1 MLEVRN
7 LSKDLGEFV
16 LSDVSLD
23 VHDGEYLTII
33 GPTGAGKTILLESL
47 AGIYPPDAG
56 TIVLN
61 GRDIT
66 RLPARDRNI
75 CMVYQDYMLFP
86 HLTVEQNIGFG
97 LKNRKVPAD
106 EIDAQ
111 VQEAASLF
119 GIDHLLHRYP
129 DTLSGGE
136 QQRTAISRAIV
147 MNPNLLLLD
156 EPLSALD
163 SQTRGKLRNELKR
176 LHASYDTTVI
186 HITHNFEEVFS
197 LADRVAIMNEGQIL
211 QIGTPDE
218 LFRRPGCEFTARFVG
233 VENLYSGRITGRDD
247 GVSLIDV
254 GGATLCSIP
263 GDQDGEVSVSIRPED
278 ILISPESPV
287 ISARNKLP
295 GVVTDVV
302 DNGTLVRLCIDVGIP
317 MVAVMTRQGFH
328 EMEIGEGGPVWVAF
342 KATSVHVF

>member
-1 MLEVRN
+1 MLEVHN

-16 LSDVSLD
+16 LRDVSLD
-23 VHDGEYLTII
+23 VHDGEYLIII
-33 GPTGAGKTILLESL
+33 GPTGAGKTILLEIL

-56 TIVLN
+56 KIVLN
-61 GRDIT
+61 HRDIT

-97 LKNRKVPAD
+97 LKNRKVPRE

-119 GIDHLLHRYP
+119 DIGHLLHRYP

-163 SQTRGKLRNELKR
+163 SQTREKLRSELKR
-176 LHASYDTTVI
+176 LHATYDTTVI

-218 LFRRPGCEFTARFVG
+218 VFRQPECEFTARFVG
-233 VENLYSGRITGRDD
+233 VGNLFSGRITGREN
-247 GVSLIDV
+247 GISAIDIE
-254 GGATLCSIP
+254 GITIYSTP

-278 ILISPESPV
+278 LLISHESPS
-287 ISARNKLP
+287 ISARNRLP
-295 GVVTDVV
+295 GTVTDVV
-302 DNGTLVRLCIDVGIP
+302 DNGTLVRLYIDVGIP
-317 MVAVMTRQGFH
+317 FVAVMTRQGFH
-328 EMEIGEGGPVWVAF
+328 EMGIGEGSRIWIAF